1 MIYVSIDIETT
12 GLDSDVHQ
20 TIEFG
25 AIIEDSNNPKSYED
39 SKKYRRIVLARDKKY
54 VFSSYA
60 AKLNAGLIELIS
72 DIENSK
78 DGVNFFNNENLSQSA
93 IYSDELMIDFK
104 FWLAQ
109 NGFKENK
116 SGVIEVVAA
125 GKNFASFDKRFIE
138 AMGRIKMESLGIRF
152 HHRTIDPASMF
163 IDWKND
169 TTPPSTDTCKKRAG
183 LIGEVKHEALAD
195 AWDVI
200 QLLRKQYPQTLY
212 NSFYG
217 NDKNKIQNN
226 SI

>member
-1 MIYVSIDIETT
+1 MIYVSVDIETT
-12 GLDSDVHQ
+12 GLDSDIHQ

-78 DGVNFFNNENLSQSA
+78 DGVSFFNNENLSQSA
-93 IYSDELMIDFK
+93 IYSDQLIIDFK

-109 NGFKENK
+109 NGFVENK
-116 SGVIEVVAA
+116 SGIMEVVAA
-125 GKNFASFDKRFIE
+125 GKNFASFDKKFIE
-138 AMGRIKMESLGIRF
+138 ATSSVKMESLGIRF
-152 HHRTIDPASMF
+152 HHRTIDPSTRF
-163 IDWKND
+163 IDWKLD
-169 TTPPSTDTCKKRAG
+169 STPPSTDLCKKRAG
-183 LIGEVKHEALAD
+183 LNGEVKHEALAD

-200 QLLRKQYPQTLY
+200 QLLRKLYPKTLY
-212 NSFYG
+212 YSFYG
-217 NDKNKIQNN
+217 NDKNQI
-226 SI
+226 

>member
-12 GLDSDVHQ
+12 GLDSDVNQ

-39 SKKYRRIVLARDKKY
+39 SKKYRRVVLSRDKTY
-54 VFSSYA
+54 VFSSFA

-78 DGVNFFNNENLSQSA
+78 DGVTFFNNENLSQSA
-93 IYSDELMIDFK
+93 IYSDQLIIDFK

-109 NGFKENK
+109 NGFTENK
-116 SGVIEVVAA
+116 SGIMEVVAA
-125 GKNFASFDKRFIE
+125 GKNFASFDKKFIE
-138 AMGRIKMESLGIRF
+138 ATSRVKMESLGIRF

-169 TTPPSTDTCKKRAG
+169 ITPPSTDTCKKRAELTG
-183 LIGEVKHEALAD
+183 KVKHEALAD

-200 QLLRKQYPQTLY
+200 QLLRKQYHNNPY
-212 NSFYG
+212 NSH
-217 NDKNKIQNN
+217 